1 VNKSG
6 VMRKPELTED
16 DLELRTSKPLSDTS
30 MGTPAI
36 PKCLLGSTLTV
47 HVKSVRFGENFLVSV
62 G

>member
-1 VNKSG
+1 
-6 VMRKPELTED
+6 MMKPKLTED
-16 DLELRTSKPLSDTS
+16 DLELRTSKPLSDTA

-47 HVKSVRFGENFLVSV
+47 HVESVRVGENFLVSV

>member
-1 VNKSG
+1 MS
-6 VMRKPELTED
+6 KPELTED